1 VFFIKW
7 QVVAHDWDDVIAE
20 FENQEYAETFAEAMD
35 GLALRCYIR
44 PVRDIKRELLE
55 RTRAIGG

>member
-1 VFFIKW
+1 VVHIKW
-7 QVVAHDWDDVIAE
+7 QIVAYDWGEVIAE
-20 FENQEYAETFAEAMD
+20 FEGQEAAEAFAEAMD